1 MDRLVKNK
9 IIMNNASTTQ
19 PGKIALV
26 FGGSRGIGAAA
37 VQRLAADGYSVAFTY
52 VSRSDKANAL
62 VASLETQGAKA
73 LAIQADS
80 ANPEAI
86 RQAASQAVDRFG
98 SIGVLVVNAGLL
110 RTGTIDT
117 VSLEDLDLMLDVN
130 VRGVYLAIQ
139 AVVPHLQDG
148 ARVITIGSNAAVRT
162 GMAGTSVYQLT
173 KTAVAG
179 LVKGVALDLAP
190 RGITVN
196 NIQPGPTHTD
206 MTADAIDMLAERSP
220 LQRVAQPEEIA
231 GLISYLVR
239 DEARFVTGSSI
250 TIDGGFTL

>member
-1 MDRLVKNK
+1 MSGTIL
-9 IIMNNASTTQ
+9 AP
-19 PGKIALV
+19 PGKGALV

-37 VQRLAADGYSVAFTY
+37 VRRLAADGYSVAFTY
-52 VSRSDKANAL
+52 FSQSAKANEL
-62 VASLETQGAKA
+62 VASIEATGAKA

-80 ANPEAI
+80 ANAEAI
-86 RQAASQAVDRFG
+86 RQAVSQAVDCFG
-98 SIGVLVVNAGLL
+98 GIGVLVVNAGLL
-110 RTGTIDT
+110 RVGAIDA

-139 AVVPHLQDG
+139 ATVPHLQDG
-148 ARVITIGSNAAVRT
+148 ARVITIGSNVAVRT

-179 LVKGVALDLAP
+179 LAKGLALDLAP

-196 NIQPGPTHTD
+196 NIQPGPTRTD
-206 MTADAIDMLAERSP
+206 MTAGALEMLAERSP
-220 LQRVAQPEEIA
+220 LKRVAEPEEIA
-231 GLISYLVR
+231 GLISYLAR
-239 DEARFVTGSSI
+239 DEARYVTGSSI

>member
-1 MDRLVKNK
+1 
-9 IIMNNASTTQ
+9 MNSASTAPPRKT
-19 PGKIALV
+19 ALV

-37 VQRLAADGYSVAFTY
+37 VQRLASDGHAVAFTY
-52 VSRSDKANAL
+52 VSQAGRANEL
-62 VASLETQGAKA
+62 VASIEASGGNA

-86 RQAASQAVDRFG
+86 RQALSQAVDFFG

-110 RTGTIDT
+110 RMGTIDA

-139 AVVPHLQDG
+139 AAVPHLRDG
-148 ARVITIGSNAAVRT
+148 ARVITIGSNVAVRT

-173 KTAVAG
+173 KSAVAG

-196 NIQPGPTHTD
+196 NIQPGPTRTD
-206 MTADAIDMLAERSP
+206 MTADAINMLAERSP
-220 LQRVAQPEEIA
+220 LKRIAEPGEIA
-231 GLISYLVR
+231 GLVSYLAR
-239 DEARFVTGSSI
+239 DEARYVTGSSI